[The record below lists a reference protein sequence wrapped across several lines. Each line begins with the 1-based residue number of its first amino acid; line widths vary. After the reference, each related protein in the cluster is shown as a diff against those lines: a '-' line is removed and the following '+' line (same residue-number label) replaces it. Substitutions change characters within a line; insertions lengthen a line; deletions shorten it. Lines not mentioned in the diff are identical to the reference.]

1 MGLKETVKRLEQRAG
16 VSKELCP
23 HLPPV
28 ILYPDGSTENAEAHD
43 CGRPRLRLCVTY
55 TDDSD
60 KQMQDA
66 AHRTFAKVRAKCS
79 ELTPEVCAEIVA
91 REFGIT
97 PAELLERAA

>member
-1 MGLKETVKRLEQRAG
+1 MGLKETIKRLEQRAG

-23 HLPPV
+23 HLPPM
-28 ILYPDGSTENAEAHD
+28 IFYPDGSAENEEAHD
-43 CGRPRLRLCVTY
+43 CGRPRLCICVTY
-55 TDDSD
+55 TDGSD
-60 KQMQDA
+60 ARTQET

-91 REFGIT
+91 QAFGIT